1 MPLPFL
7 DAVKDLLVAAL
18 GPQLAPGVRD
28 YLDLF
33 ADDGVLETPYVPP
46 GSTSRLEGKPAITA
60 FLGELRG
67 VIRLADLSLLAA
79 YPAQD
84 GITTVLEYDG
94 TVHLEKAGTQFRQR
108 YIAVL
113 QLRDGRLALWREYTN
128 PIAAKTAT
136 AAP

>member
-7 DAVKDLLVAAL
+7 DAVKDLLVTAL
-18 GPQLAPGVRD
+18 GPQLASGVHD
-28 YLDLF
+28 YMDLF
-33 ADDGVLETPYVPP
+33 AEDGVLETPYVPP
-46 GSTSRLEGKPAITA
+46 GNTSRLEGKPAITA
-60 FLGELRG
+60 FLGRLHG
-67 VIRLADLSLLAA
+67 VIRLADFNLLAA

-113 QLRDGRLALWREYTN
+113 QLRNGRLALWREYTN
-128 PIAAKTAT
+128 PVAAKAAT